1 MLYDQ
6 LREIAMQADWRQLT
20 VGSAALAIGAC
31 MVAAGLM
38 SSKMRIKK
46 RMQAIETQLSHMQ
59 NEIAALLQVQAA
71 LITKLNAK
79 SKGSIDPRDTPP
91 EPADGEVIGLT
102 ASPPTTPAQSE
113 SAKAANLP
121 QQAVTPAK

>member
-6 LREIAMQADWRQLT
+6 LREIAMYADWRQLP

-31 MVAAGLM
+31 MVAVGLI
-38 SSKMRIKK
+38 SSRMRIKK
-46 RMQAIETQLSHMQ
+46 RMQTIETQLGHMQ

-79 SKGSIDPRDTPP
+79 SKAPIDPRDAPV
-91 EPADGEVIGLT
+91 EMADAEVLGLT
-102 ASPPTTPAQSE
+102 VSPPTTPAQSE
-113 SAKAANLP
+113 SAK
-121 QQAVTPAK
+121 PAKLRE

>member
-6 LREIAMQADWRQLT
+6 LREIAMYADWRQLT

-31 MVAAGLM
+31 VVAAGLM

-46 RMQAIETQLSHMQ
+46 RMQTIETQLSQMQ

-71 LITKLNAK
+71 LITKLNTK
-79 SKGSIDPRDTPP
+79 PKGAMDRRDTPL
-91 EPADGEVIGLT
+91 EMADGEVIGLT
-102 ASPPTTPAQSE
+102 VSPPTTPAQSE
-113 SAKAANLP
+113 SAKAAKLP
-121 QQAVTPAK
+121 EQ

>member
-6 LREIAMQADWRQLT
+6 LREIAMYADWRQLT

-31 MVAAGLM
+31 MVVVGLI
-38 SSKMRIKK
+38 SSRMRIKK
-46 RMQAIETQLSHMQ
+46 RIETIETQISQMQ

-79 SKGSIDPRDTPP
+79 SKGAIDPRDTPV
-91 EPADGEVIGLT
+91 EMADAEVLGLT
-102 ASPPTTPAQSE
+102 VSPPTTPAQSE
-113 SAKAANLP
+113 NAKRAKLP
-121 QQAVTPAK
+121 E